1 MKRLFAIG
9 LMLASAFA
17 LTSCMEELA
26 DQRTPDKDETAI
38 PEIDG
43 VPFKIYASL
52 DSAVDTKTVTEKNG
66 ATLKTVWEEG
76 DQILGFYE
84 KDGILAE
91 DPITFTVDPANL
103 SAGEFTGTVPPE
115 ILKDDGSK
123 YNWYFVYGATDHT
136 ASSGVA
142 VVEISNSQ
150 SQDPTN
156 DVAHIGDFN
165 CPMYGKVLNLSGPIF
180 PRVQMTHL
188 ATLHEVTVWNDTKK
202 NATSGATAG
211 NIYVYDFG
219 MSIATQGVW
228 DTSNR
233 ISLAGKFQL
242 NLKDGTIKNYAN
254 NVDNITLSLPAD
266 GVEITPDNTSKFYL
280 VTAPIDNLQI
290 NATYDSYY
298 LTTDPTSTITVDAYK
313 ALPDTEKQ
321 KYTGNILRKD
331 ELNFFVNGSRRPTLT
346 EKTFENFS
354 GGRVKRFILP
364 IKEMQSPLASD
375 AVNIRTRGRNG
386 DRADVLTDAKNLV
399 TIGTGN
405 NNTTSIT
412 VNGSTGVNAYI
423 LDNSAVSSNSDKI
436 IIKGFVKDMINALPI
451 GFYASQWNNKPTAMT
466 ISSINMWLPQYKK
479 EGGLLG
485 FGGTT
490 KYNKWDTRKQI
501 ADYSLLSM
509 VPSSLLDN
517 FGIVFEDGIQ
527 REELVKFIDPTNI
540 TFSGMPANG
549 LQDATKGNNFVV
561 MYEDATY
568 KDINIDLINYF
579 LKNKFSTT
587 QDNTY
592 YEASYEGLI
601 AILNADM
608 DDNNGNLIYKA
619 YGDYD
624 AAEMEQFAKN
634 TASGI
639 YYKIKQVLDNN
650 VKVEIIVTITGG
662 TLLTTMVTDPTHF
675 MHILRDMEIE
685 LVIKTHPYSG
695 NKYAPIVFW
704 GLDAYGPNKST
715 ANN

>member
-52 DSAVDTKTVTEKNG
+52 DSAVDTKTVTEKNE

-91 DPITFTVDPANL
+91 DPITFTVDPANP

-188 ATLHEVTVWNDTKK
+188 ATLHEVTVRNDTKE

-266 GVEITPDNTSKFYL
+266 GVKITPDNTSKFYL

-331 ELNFFVNGSRRPTLT
+331 ELKFIINGSVRPTLT
-346 EKTFENFS
+346 EKTYEGFD
-354 GGRVKRFILP
+354 GGALKRFILP
-364 IKEMQSPLASD
+364 ITEMQSPLVSD
-375 AVNIRTRGRNG
+375 AINIQTSGRNG
-386 DRADVLTDAKNLV
+386 NNDSAVTTPKYLV
-399 TIGTGN
+399 SIGKGN
-405 NNTTSIT
+405 DITTPVT
-412 VNGSTGVNAYI
+412 VNGHSGVPAYI
-423 LDNSAVSSNSDKI
+423 LDESAVENNSNKI
-436 IIKGFVKDMINALPI
+436 IIRGFLKDMVKAIPI
-451 GFYASQWNNKPTAMT
+451 GFYASQWNNTPTAMT
-466 ISSINMWLPQYKK
+466 IDMINVWLPEYPRKYIVLGEHQYH
-479 EGGLLG
+479 
-485 FGGTT
+485 
-490 KYNKWDTRKQI
+490 KYSKRDQI
-501 ADYSLLSM
+501 ANYSLMDL
-509 VPSSLLDN
+509 VPSSLLEKM
-517 FGIVFEDGIQ
+517 GLELSDGLQ
-527 REELVKFIDPTNI
+527 REELVNFIDATNI
-540 TFSGMPANG
+540 TFNGMPSNG
-549 LQDATKGNNFVV
+549 YQDEKKGNNFVV

-568 KDINIDLINYF
+568 KDINVGLINFF
-579 LKNKFSTT
+579 LKNKFSATH
-587 QDNTY
+587 DGTY
-592 YEASYEGLI
+592 YEASYEGLY
-601 AILNADM
+601 AILDASINY
-608 DDNNGNLIYKA
+608 NNGNLTYKA
-619 YGDYD
+619 FGNYS
-624 AAEMEQFAKN
+624 AVEMEEFAIN
-634 TASGI
+634 TANGM
-639 YYKIKQVLDNN
+639 YYKMQAVLESR
-650 VKVEIIVTITGG
+650 VEAGG
-662 TLLTTMVTDPTHF
+662 TLLTLLVSDPTHF